1 MMENLFGGQIW
12 DPPST
17 PKVDTNSESNHNLER
32 QETKKRNKM
41 EEEAYVKQTDKA
53 GTKRQLQVD
62 DAFSAENVLGNN
74 PIQQECPKAGAL
86 WRTRDA
92 QQICQNVC
100 SSYIQLEQDCYLI
113 SYTGLV
119 RQQDGHLSPTGKS
132 RAKDGI
138 LNHKNPLPLEYQ
150 GSSVLIGYQDLMLAK
165 LRKSCQ
171 FMTQVWE
178 PWSKSNYST
187 NLNTPIMLE
196 RLLPQNKKGYSPIML
211 ISRKNWLVAGWWQEQ
226 PEGRHQSPPPTLITT
241 PKDITRIAAPLKIV
255 TNRKPV
261 TDIDP
266 ELNHRVKTRK
276 RIIEA
281 HIWKEQNNNL
291 WVIVAE
297 NAVTFWDSYDWLTA
311 LLWHIETWLDQQGV
325 LFFVVRHGFL
335 FLLLE
340 KFIHM
345 MVWQIAS
352 GISILWFGDWLRT
365 VHWHSKVKT
374 KWTFRWRG
382 IEEIMR
388 LLKLTWPRFLTLHGK
403 CARTTQRA
411 LELCS
416 MKAATSHEPEVIV

>member
-1 MMENLFGGQIW
+1 
-12 DPPST
+12 
-17 PKVDTNSESNHNLER
+17 
-32 QETKKRNKM
+32 M

-211 ISRKNWLVAGWWQEQ
+211 ISRKN
-226 PEGRHQSPPPTLITT
+226 
-241 PKDITRIAAPLKIV
+241 
-255 TNRKPV
+255 
-261 TDIDP
+261 
-266 ELNHRVKTRK
+266 
-276 RIIEA
+276 
-281 HIWKEQNNNL
+281 
-291 WVIVAE
+291 
-297 NAVTFWDSYDWLTA
+297 
-311 LLWHIETWLDQQGV
+311 
-325 LFFVVRHGFL
+325 
-335 FLLLE
+335 
-340 KFIHM
+340 
-345 MVWQIAS
+345 
-352 GISILWFGDWLRT
+352 
-365 VHWHSKVKT
+365 
-374 KWTFRWRG
+374 
-382 IEEIMR
+382 
-388 LLKLTWPRFLTLHGK
+388 
-403 CARTTQRA
+403 
-411 LELCS
+411 
-416 MKAATSHEPEVIV
+416 